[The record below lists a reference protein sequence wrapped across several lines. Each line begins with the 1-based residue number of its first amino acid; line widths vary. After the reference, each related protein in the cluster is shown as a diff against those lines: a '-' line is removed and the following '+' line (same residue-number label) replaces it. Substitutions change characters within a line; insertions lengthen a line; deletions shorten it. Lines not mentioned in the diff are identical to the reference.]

1 MIQVFEKENAV
12 VPSVN
17 RLNIFTTAGYDNADY
32 NPTSNTARYSF
43 HGTAISITQHPTKA
57 DDSTDRHVNLYSKTA
72 SKNVIGSLPLWYT
85 QQVPTVCENVVYKS
99 SSSATQID
107 LKPSK
112 LNLDDEKNW
121 LKSVDNNMSSQG
133 SVNMSWSA
141 HHASQARTATRQPCI
156 TSLLP
161 LFKED
166 SKSLTMVRHGFDA
179 VLRATN

>member
-133 SVNMSWSA
+133 PVNMSWSA